1 MGITHGNHES
11 DDWDTPV
18 YPAASPELTEL
29 KCIIQKSDVSLQGG
43 NQLLAPLLTKEE
55 TDWDVI

>member
-1 MGITHGNHES
+1 MGTMNPMIGILLYIPQQARSSSASYKNH
-11 DDWDTPV
+11 
-18 YPAASPELTEL
+18 
-29 KCIIQKSDVSLQGG
+29 VSLQGG